1 MAVEERGLENLRTS
15 AQALPVL
22 ERPEVAELFERQG
35 VLSRVELQSRY
46 EVYAEQY
53 ILAIEVEAKLALRM
67 ARTQIAPAVQA
78 ALGDLA
84 SSLAERKAAGLTTDS
99 RLAERIAG
107 LEGEMLNQIDALE
120 QALANPPHG
129 SAAHMGH
136 CADVLLPT
144 MLQLRQAVDA
154 LEVLVDDSLW
164 PLPTYQEMLFVR

>member
-1 MAVEERGLENLRTS
+1 M
-15 AQALPVL
+15 
-22 ERPEVAELFERQG
+22 
-35 VLSRVELQSRY
+35 LSRVELQSRY

-53 ILAIEVEAKLALRM
+53 ILAIEVEAKLALRI

-84 SSLAERKAAGLTTDS
+84 SSLAERKAAGLAADS

-120 QALANPPHG
+120 QALANPSHG

-136 CADVLLPT
+136 CADVLLPA

-154 LEVLVDDSLW
+154 LEQLVDDSLW